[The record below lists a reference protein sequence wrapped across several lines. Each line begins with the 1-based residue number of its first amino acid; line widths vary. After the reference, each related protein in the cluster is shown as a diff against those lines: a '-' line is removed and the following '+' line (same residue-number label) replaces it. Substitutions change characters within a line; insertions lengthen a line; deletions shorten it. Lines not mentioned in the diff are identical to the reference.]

1 MTSKSAWLLCLLS
14 ICGAFALPAH
24 AELPPG
30 YQVVLQT
37 ENFPP
42 FNMADNEKNFARDAN
57 IQGVSTT
64 IVREMFKRAGID
76 YSLTLRFPWSRI
88 YDATL
93 ANANHGLFST
103 SMNEARRPLFK
114 WVGPIAKVERVLL
127 AAPGSNIPNLTG
139 LEQAR
144 QYRIGSYK
152 DSAAAQALEKA
163 GLQPNNTLRDQEN
176 ISKLTGGKIDLWGT
190 TDPVWRYQAR
200 QEGVTGLRNVLTFDR
215 ADLYLALNLDTPDEV
230 VTRLQ
235 QALDQMKTE
244 GYGTCNKHPE
254 LC

>member
-1 MTSKSAWLLCLLS
+1 
-14 ICGAFALPAH
+14 
-24 AELPPG
+24 
-30 YQVVLQT
+30 
-37 ENFPP
+37 
-42 FNMADNEKNFARDAN
+42 
-57 IQGVSTT
+57 
-64 IVREMFKRAGID
+64 
-76 YSLTLRFPWSRI
+76 
-88 YDATL
+88 
-93 ANANHGLFST
+93 
-103 SMNEARRPLFK
+103 MNEARRPLFK

-127 AAPGSNIPNLTG
+127 AAPGSNIPNLTS

-163 GLQPNNTLRDQEN
+163 GLQPNNALRDQEN
-176 ISKLTGGKIDLWGT
+176 IAKLTGGKIDLWGT

-200 QEGVTGLRNVLTFDR
+200 QAGVSGLRNVLTFDR

-230 VTRLQ
+230 ISRLQ